1 MIFSMSQVQSAFVYI
16 SGLTNSP
23 FMRTVIPPTSKARK
37 IQRHTKSPVH
47 PTKCLM
53 PFKYS
58 HAESPVFKKINV
70 KWDREHLERRNDGS
84 KNGQCGL
91 HSM

>member
-1 MIFSMSQVQSAFVYI
+1 MFFVHI
-16 SGLTNSP
+16 SGLTNAP
-23 FMRTVIPPTSKARK
+23 FMRTIISPTYKAGNY
-37 IQRHTKSPVH
+37 QRHTKSPVYL
-47 PTKCLM
+47 TECLM

-84 KNGQCGL
+84 KNEECGL
-91 HSM
+91 NSM